1 MQIPPSTPQI
11 AASTAAAIT
20 RFIAG
25 PPAEPASRP
34 NQAAMTSDCCA
45 NQKAKRS
52 LRLASGPGAVTA
64 PAPPVCAPIARISGS
79 ISRNGA
85 LVNTASS
92 TPNATAV
99 ATSAR
104 CARTAAQMRRSRVE
118 VAAFGGFCGSGSPVT
133 RESLL
138 DLRARHDLV
147 GPGHEAVADVV
158 LADQLAVALVL
169 GVEALLRRR
178 ARVHARDEP
187 AVGALNRADRLAD
200 FGIVEQV
207 LGDRVA
213 VEQLRELVLAQVLL
227 ELVQRQ

>member
-34 NQAAMTSDCCA
+34 NQAAMASACCA

-52 LRLASGPGAVTA
+52 LRLASGPGAVTGA
-64 PAPPVCAPIARISGS
+64 APPVCAPIARISGS

-85 LVNTASS
+85 LVNAASS

-99 ATSAR
+99 ATRAR
-104 CARTAAQMRRSRVE
+104 CAHTAAQMRRSRVE
-118 VAAFGGFCGSGSPVT
+118 VAALGGGSGSPVT
-133 RESLL
+133 AGSLL

-147 GPGHEAVADVV
+147 GPGHEPVADVV
-158 LADQLAVALVL
+158 LLDQLAVALVL

-178 ARVHARDEP
+178 
-187 AVGALNRADRLAD
+187 
-200 FGIVEQV
+200 
-207 LGDRVA
+207 
-213 VEQLRELVLAQVLL
+213 
-227 ELVQRQ
+227 